1 MKHEESIA
9 KFDRNLNDFVHCIQS
24 LDDRLFSSKLK
35 NWSPRDIIAHLI
47 GWNELLVKGC
57 TLIQNGVLPFYDIDP
72 GDDYSKVNAEIIEKI
87 SSTDKNELLAELAAS
102 AEKLK
107 EYIETVSSEDYSRD
121 FGVRLNEE
129 VITVENA
136 FNGLT
141 DDYDYHRKQIE
152 EWRKSR

>member
-1 MKHEESIA
+1 MNQEESIA
-9 KFDRNLNDFVHCIQS
+9 KFDRNLNDFVLCIES
-24 LDDRLFSSKLK
+24 LDDGLFLSKLK

-57 TLIQNGVLPFYDIDP
+57 TQIQNGALPFYDIDP
-72 GDDYSKVNAEIIEKI
+72 GDDYCEVNAEIVERI

-107 EYIETVSSEDYSRD
+107 EYVETVSSEDYSRD
-121 FGVRLNEE
+121 FGVRQNEE
-129 VITVENA
+129 VITVENTI
-136 FNGLT
+136 NGLT

>member
-72 GDDYSKVNAEIIEKI
+72 GDDYSKVNAEITEKI

-107 EYIETVSSEDYSRD
+107 
-121 FGVRLNEE
+121 
-129 VITVENA
+129 
-136 FNGLT
+136 
-141 DDYDYHRKQIE
+141 
-152 EWRKSR
+152 